1 MKRLKHWFIGDYL
14 AKTDDVFERSKIEL
28 LYNYSVAFSLLAW
41 FITSY
46 IYLKL
51 WLHVINEALAMSSL
65 IAIPFVLRYS
75 QNVKLAAWIYIIQQI
90 IISSCSIIIEGG
102 EQNIIRFWISLY
114 ILFSFFF

>member
-1 MKRLKHWFIGDYL
+1 MVYYL
-14 AKTDDVFERSKIEL
+14 HI
-28 LYNYSVAFSLLAW
+28 
-41 FITSY
+41 

-90 IISSCSIIIEGG
+90 IVSSCSIIIEGG
-102 EQNIIRFWISLY
+102 EQNIIAGFWISLY
-114 ILFSFFF
+114 ILFSFFFLILKLAPFY